1 MTLPPS
7 QLILITGMTGSGK
20 TTLARYAEEHG
31 YSIVTMGDVIRD
43 LAKERGLEPTPRNLG
58 LVAKYIRREE
68 GDAAVARRCIERLRR
83 EEGARVVVDGIRSL
97 KEVDAF
103 MEAHS
108 DISLVAIHASPKTR
122 FLRLKRRGRSDDPKD
137 WKAFSE
143 RDRRELSFGV
153 GSAIAMA
160 GQMIVNEGSQPDLK
174 RAFEW
179 LMEGLN
185 EA

>member
-1 MTLPPS
+1 MPRS
-7 QLILITGMTGSGK
+7 RLILITGMTGSGK

-31 YSIVTMGDVIRD
+31 YRVVTMGDVIRD

-58 LVAKYIRREE
+58 LVAEDIRREE
-68 GDAAVARRCIERLRR
+68 GDASVARRCIEKLRR
-83 EEGARVVVDGIRSL
+83 EEEARVVVDGIRSL

-103 MEAHS
+103 REAHS
-108 DISLVAIHASPKTR
+108 NISLVAVHTSPKTR

-160 GQMIVNEGSQPDLK
+160 EHMIVNEGSLPELK
-174 RAFEW
+174 KAFEG